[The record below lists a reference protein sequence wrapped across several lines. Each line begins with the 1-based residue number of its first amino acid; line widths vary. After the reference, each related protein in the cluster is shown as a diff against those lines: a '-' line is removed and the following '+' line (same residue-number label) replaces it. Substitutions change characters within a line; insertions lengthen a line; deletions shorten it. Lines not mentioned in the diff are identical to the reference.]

1 MRRHCLVLI
10 ATILMLGSAFAL
22 AAPTLDIGLLING
35 TGDVISYNGWPLLF
49 EVSFA
54 NQGALNDVLYN
65 QQVEVDLAELD
76 ALVASGDITEAESEQ
91 VRETL
96 VLREIEP
103 VVLGADGLSWTA
115 LVSFESS
122 VGPLPWPIELLA
134 EDVPSPLILDEVGA
148 VIAWYGLDA
157 ESSEQL
163 VPGIYGIAVVVST
176 AGVDTVPESVWTGTS
191 ISTPVQVEIRVEPDL
206 TDELLVQKWIIFGRY
221 ELYRGAFE
229 AAETYLLDA
238 VALDPTSIEAWILL
252 GDIQY
257 AEGKLET
264 ALDSFSEALDILA
277 AQSSGELASHVEP
290 PAYIILRI
298 AQIQDELGLMPETAE
313 EP

>member
-1 MRRHCLVLI
+1 MRKHFAVLT
-10 ATILMLGSAFAL
+10 ATILILGSAL
-22 AAPTLDIGLLING
+22 VIAAPTLDVGLLVNG
-35 TGDVISYNGWPLLF
+35 RGDVISYTGWPLLF

-54 NQGALNDVLYN
+54 NQGALNDAFYN
-65 QQVEVDLAELD
+65 QQVEVELAELD

-96 VLREIEP
+96 VLREVEP
-103 VVLGADGLSWTA
+103 VVLGAGGLSWTA

-134 EDVPSPLILDEVGA
+134 EDVPSSLILDGGGA
-148 VIAWYGLDA
+148 VVAWYGFDA

-163 VPGIYGIAVVVST
+163 VPGIYDIVIVVST
-176 AGVDTVPESVWTGTS
+176 AGIDAVPEGVWTGTS
-191 ISTPVQVEIRVEPDL
+191 SSSPVRVEIRVEPEL
-206 TDELLVQKWIIFGRY
+206 TDELLVQKWIVFGRY
-221 ELYRGAFE
+221 ELYKGAFE

-238 VALDPTSIEAWILL
+238 TALAPTSIEAWILL
-252 GDIQY
+252 GDAQY
-257 AEGKLET
+257 AEGKLEI
-264 ALDSFSEALDILA
+264 ALGSFYKAFDTLA

-290 PAYIILRI
+290 PIYIILRI
-298 AQIQDELGLMPETAE
+298 AQIQNELGLAPETAE